1 MRKTAKDDPNTT
13 LSGAEFDIYKDFECT
28 MKVGSVGP
36 TDKLGEAVSTSFT
49 KEQDIYYLKET
60 KAPDGYKLRQEPIAV
75 TVTNPDDDSSK
86 INWNVVED
94 EKLEGS
100 ITVKKLDRNEKPLQG
115 AGFQL
120 EVFNGGSWSTAVG
133 NKETD
138 ADGIV
143 KFEHLEPGRYR
154 LTEIKAPQG
163 FNLLNSS
170 REITIPYEMKVADV
184 TETPTGYTETKGDK
198 IYFYDITLT
207 FYNSLPFNVPVTGG
221 SGNFGAATI
230 GILLMAGTAACAL
243 LAEKR
248 RKKKRRAS

>member
-100 ITVKKLDRNEKPLQG
+100 ITVKKLDRQRKTV
-115 AGFQL
+115 AGSRIPVGSFQWRKL
-120 EVFNGGSWSTAVG
+120 EHGGG
-133 NKETD
+133 K
-138 ADGIV
+138 
-143 KFEHLEPGRYR
+143 
-154 LTEIKAPQG
+154 
-163 FNLLNSS
+163 
-170 REITIPYEMKVADV
+170 
-184 TETPTGYTETKGDK
+184 
-198 IYFYDITLT
+198 
-207 FYNSLPFNVPVTGG
+207 
-221 SGNFGAATI
+221 
-230 GILLMAGTAACAL
+230 
-243 LAEKR
+243 
-248 RKKKRRAS
+248 

>member
-1 MRKTAKDDPNTT
+1 M
-13 LSGAEFDIYKDFECT
+13 
-28 MKVGSVGP
+28 
-36 TDKLGEAVSTSFT
+36 
-49 KEQDIYYLKET
+49 
-60 KAPDGYKLRQEPIAV
+60 
-75 TVTNPDDDSSK
+75 
-86 INWNVVED
+86 ED

-163 FNLLNSS
+163 LQPVKFF
-170 REITIPYEMKVADV
+170 
-184 TETPTGYTETKGDK
+184 TGDHDSVRDECRRCDRDTDRLHGD
-198 IYFYDITLT
+198 
-207 FYNSLPFNVPVTGG
+207 
-221 SGNFGAATI
+221 
-230 GILLMAGTAACAL
+230 
-243 LAEKR
+243 ER
-248 RKKKRRAS
+248 